1 MASGTVIDFV
11 RRAEKAEKEA
21 ENLLYELS
29 NLEKCWNGDVANS
42 EVPEDLEKLQLE
54 NKKLQYRLAILQRA
68 TEMSSASKKA
78 KPSASIDDA
87 LSMPSIAQLL
97 IDFFRSA
104 ICKAY
109 PDLGMTAPCPVTLSA
124 TQADYQ
130 FNGAMAIA
138 GILKV
143 IFKFVLDAVKCFAA

>member
-1 MASGTVIDFV
+1 MASGTVKDFV
-11 RRAEKAEKEA
+11 RRAEKAETEI
-21 ENLLYELS
+21 EDLLSELS

-143 IFKFVLDAVKCFAA
+143 IFQLDLDAQK

>member
-1 MASGTVIDFV
+1 MASGTVKDFV
-11 RRAEKAEKEA
+11 RRAEKAEKEI
-21 ENLLYELS
+21 EDLLSELS
-29 NLEKCWNGDVANS
+29 NLEICWNGDVANS
-42 EVPEDLEKLQLE
+42 EVPEDLEKLQLD

-143 IFKFVLDAVKCFAA
+143 IFQLDLDAQK

>member
-1 MASGTVIDFV
+1 MASGTVKDFV
-11 RRAEKAEKEA
+11 RRAEKAEKEI
-21 ENLLYELS
+21 EDLLSELS

-42 EVPEDLEKLQLE
+42 EFPEDLEKLQLE

-143 IFKFVLDAVKCFAA
+143 IFQLDLDAQK

>member
-1 MASGTVIDFV
+1 MASGTVKDFV
-11 RRAEKAEKEA
+11 RRAEKAEKEI
-21 ENLLYELS
+21 EDLLSELS

-42 EVPEDLEKLQLE
+42 EVPVDLEKLQLE

-143 IFKFVLDAVKCFAA
+143 IFQLDLDAQK

>member
-1 MASGTVIDFV
+1 MASGTVKDFV
-11 RRAEKAEKEA
+11 RRAEKAEKEI
-21 ENLLYELS
+21 EDLLSELS

-54 NKKLQYRLAILQRA
+54 NKKLQYRLAILQQA

-143 IFKFVLDAVKCFAA
+143 IFQLDLDAQK

>member
-1 MASGTVIDFV
+1 MASGTVKDFV
-11 RRAEKAEKEA
+11 RRAEKAEKEI
-21 ENLLYELS
+21 EDLLSELS

-97 IDFFRSA
+97 IDFFCSA

-143 IFKFVLDAVKCFAA
+143 IFQLDLDAQK

>member
-1 MASGTVIDFV
+1 MASGTVKDFV
-11 RRAEKAEKEA
+11 RRAEKAEKEI
-21 ENLLYELS
+21 EELLFELS

-143 IFKFVLDAVKCFAA
+143 IFQLDLDAQK

>member
-1 MASGTVIDFV
+1 MASGTVKDFV
-11 RRAEKAEKEA
+11 RRAEKAEKEI
-21 ENLLYELS
+21 EDLLSELS

-143 IFKFVLDAVKCFAA
+143 IFQLDLDAQK